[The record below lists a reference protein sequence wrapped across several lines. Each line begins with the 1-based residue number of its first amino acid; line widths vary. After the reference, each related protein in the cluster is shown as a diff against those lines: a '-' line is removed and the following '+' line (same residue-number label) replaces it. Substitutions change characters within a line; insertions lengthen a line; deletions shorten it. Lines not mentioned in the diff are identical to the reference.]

1 MAKVVIASLNRKPR
15 TGRQA
20 LKVAVKRVRDPQG
33 QLKTVRTLDADSQSF
48 GEELL
53 FVFGKNV
60 AKARRDNK
68 KVTGVT
74 DLVPAKD

>member
-15 TGRQA
+15 TGRHA
-20 LKVAVKRVRDPQG
+20 LKVVVKRVRDPEG

-48 GEELL
+48 GEDLR

-68 KVTGVT
+68 KATGVT
-74 DLVPAKD
+74 DLVPAKN